1 MTGSPAARRAC
12 HALLLGVVL
21 AAEGASCGARSV
33 GAQAPAVL
41 PKSELA
47 VWTDAGAWAVLWR
60 SDSAPSRYSS
70 ARRFPVREVPGRIA
84 PGVVVG
90 RYRLRGSGEAWRTEL
105 VVVSLS
111 PDSLRLTLDTA
122 FVRGR
127 RAWTLDR
134 VPPTAFVAVN
144 AGQFVADLPWGWVVL
159 DGRQFLPPAPGPLV
173 STVTIDASGRVSLTH
188 GGRVPSAGDVRWAFQ
203 SYPTLLD
210 SGMVPVP
217 LRGGGGG
224 VDLAHRDA
232 RLALG
237 RRPDGTVV
245 IAMTRFGALGER
257 LGSLPF
263 GLTTAEMAAVMGLLG
278 AQDAVLLDG
287 GISAQLQLRGSDG
300 VPWRFPG
307 LRSIPLAL
315 LASPTETGTARK

>member
-1 MTGSPAARRAC
+1 MGSRAARRVC
-12 HALLLGVVL
+12 HALLLGAVL
-21 AAEGASCGARSV
+21 AAGGAPYGATPV
-33 GAQAPAVL
+33 GAQGPVAL
-41 PKSELA
+41 PPSELA

-60 SDSAPSRYSS
+60 SDSAPNRYPS

-122 FVRGR
+122 FVHGR

-134 VPPTAFVAVN
+134 VPSTAIMAVN

-159 DGRQFLPPAPGPLV
+159 DGRQFLAPAPGPLV
-173 STVTIDASGRVSLTH
+173 STVTIDSAGRVSLAH
-188 GGRVPSAGDVRWAFQ
+188 GGRVPSAGGVRWAFQ

-210 SGMVPVP
+210 SGVVPGP
-217 LRGGGGG
+217 LRGGGSG
-224 VDLAHRDA
+224 VDLVHRDA

-237 RRPDGTVV
+237 RRPDGSVV

-263 GLTTAEMAAVMGLLG
+263 GLTTPEMAAVMGLLG

-287 GISAQLQLRGSDG
+287 GISAQLQLRGADG
-300 VPWRFPG
+300 VMWRFPG

-315 LASPTETGTARK
+315 VASPKETETARK